1 MAEKKIINDKNVWL
15 KLIADLRRKHLLSQR
30 VMAEKLG
37 ISVAT
42 LRKIEKG
49 IFPERIGVEI
59 VFRVTDE
66 FGVSLHDQFAP
77 GFSIS
82 DTLN

>member
-1 MAEKKIINDKNVWL
+1 MQNKKAINDKNVWL
-15 KLIADLRRKHLLSQR
+15 KTVTDLRKKHSLPQK

-37 ISVAT
+37 ISVST

-59 VFRVTDE
+59 VFRIDDE
-66 FGVSLHDQFAP
+66 FGISIREQFNPDFLVSEK
-77 GFSIS
+77 
-82 DTLN
+82 

>member
-1 MAEKKIINDKNVWL
+1 MQNKKVLNDKNVWL
-15 KLIADLRRKHLLSQR
+15 KIVADLRKKYSLSQK

-37 ISVAT
+37 ISVST

-59 VFRVTDE
+59 VFRINDE
-66 FGVSLHDQFAP
+66 FGVSIRNQFSP

-82 DTLN
+82 DK